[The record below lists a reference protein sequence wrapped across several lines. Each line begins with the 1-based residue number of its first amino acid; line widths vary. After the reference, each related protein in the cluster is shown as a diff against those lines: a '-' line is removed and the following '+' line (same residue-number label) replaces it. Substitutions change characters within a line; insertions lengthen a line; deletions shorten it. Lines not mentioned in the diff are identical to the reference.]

1 MSVSGMLLKKVAFIN
16 SKKTLKEITNIM
28 DSLGFSYTVDPITSE
43 SQGFQLGVNDS
54 KCNSDFCMYIFEKPE
69 PKYMDDDGFSWISPN
84 LYVAILIED
93 LFDSEDSILKIL
105 HEYFQIHPDE
115 YFYTEEDWFYNKK
128 DIEKIYKSGKWYH
141 WYYKN
146 PQKIE

>member
-1 MSVSGMLLKKVAFIN
+1 MSVSGILLKKIAFIN
-16 SKKTLKEITNIM
+16 SERTLKEITNIM

-84 LYVAILIED
+84 LY
-93 LFDSEDSILKIL
+93 SEDSILKIL

-141 WYYKN
+141 WCYKN
-146 PQKIE
+146 PQKVE